1 MRLRHERAATVWAL
15 LVAPL
20 LVTACSGQDDAGSA
34 STGPTATTSHVASNT
49 DAETQATTKAG
60 ASTAFPSTV
69 AASSVAAS
77 STRTPLETAD
87 AAPGSGAAAT
97 TAPTTTAAALDEPR
111 PATTPEAAGSTTP
124 RDSSPANPQAQAS
137 VTTNTTAVPAPS
149 PGVATCDASGT
160 GGYDLLDLTVERRA
174 DGLVLTVRYAPIEP
188 GHDVWIGV
196 TTNESTKRIV
206 AEMFEDGSGVA
217 QVQDLA
223 TSDTVYLDSPLEM
236 TADHTRIGVPR
247 QSVDAA
253 MLSGPLTA
261 ELKVDGPSAEIC
273 SAV

>member
-1 MRLRHERAATVWAL
+1 
-15 LVAPL
+15 
-20 LVTACSGQDDAGSA
+20 VT
-34 STGPTATTSHVASNT
+34 TP
-49 DAETQATTKAG
+49 
-60 ASTAFPSTV
+60 V
-69 AASSVAAS
+69 AA
-77 STRTPLETAD
+77 
-87 AAPGSGAAAT
+87 G
-97 TAPTTTAAALDEPR
+97 
-111 PATTPEAAGSTTP
+111 TTPP
-124 RDSSPANPQAQAS
+124 RDSLAANPQAQAP

-160 GGYDLLDLTVERRA
+160 GGYDLLDLAVERRA
-174 DGLVLTVRYAPIEP
+174 DALVLTVRYAPIEP

-196 TTNESTKRIV
+196 TTDGSTKRIV
-206 AEMFEDGSGVA
+206 GEMFEDGSGVA

-236 TADHTRIGVPR
+236 TADHTRLIVPR

-273 SAV
+273 SAA

>member
-1 MRLRHERAATVWAL
+1 MVGAL

-20 LVTACSGQDDAGSA
+20 MIVAACSGGDDDARSA
-34 STGPTATTSHVASNT
+34 STVGTARTPTSQFGPSVDATN
-49 DAETQATTKAG
+49 QTTTEAG
-60 ASTAFPSTV
+60 ASTVAPSSL
-69 AASSVAAS
+69 AASAVAAS
-77 STRTPLETAD
+77 STSTTAATID
-87 AAPGSGAAAT
+87 ATSASAAAAT
-97 TAPTTTAAALDEPR
+97 TTPTTTVAAEPAR
-111 PATTPEAAGSTTP
+111 QTTIPKIAASTSP
-124 RDSSPANPQAQAS
+124 PDSLAANPQAQAPVS
-137 VTTNTTAVPAPS
+137 TDSTAAPAPL
-149 PGVATCDASGT
+149 PGGATCDGPGT
-160 GGYDLLDLTVERRA
+160 GGYDLRDLSVERRA
-174 DGLVLTVRYAPIEP
+174 DALVLTVRYVPIDA

-196 TTNESTKRIV
+196 TADGSTKRIV
-206 AEMFEDGSGVA
+206 GELFEDGSGVS

-236 TADHTRIGVPR
+236 TADHTRLVVPR